1 MSAPSIIY
9 RTLKA
14 HKLSCKDLH
23 KYLVEQGMS
32 ITYKRVTEYCRESNY
47 MYGRGE
53 VWAAIDDFFD
63 ERGIS
68 WHEPIKDDLKE
79 QLRADKISSALR
91 SEEAKRKT
99 ELVRKIANL
108 CRTLDVPRLEEM
120 YEAVKVKWYDCN
132 AEMTF
137 ERVGYRIPLSPAKTK
152 DE

>member
-23 KYLVEQGMS
+23 KYMVEHGMS

-63 ERGIS
+63 EHGIS
-68 WHEPIKDDLKE
+68 WHDPIKDDFAELT
-79 QLRADKISSALR
+79 RANKISLR
-91 SEEAKRKT
+91 SEDAKRKS

-120 YEAVKVKWYDCN
+120 YEAVKEKWYDCN
-132 AEMTF
+132 AEMNF